1 MKKNSRYRCAILN
14 IDLFVCSLIHL
25 PWVLVAACG
34 ILVASRGIS
43 HCSAWT
49 LQLPCS
55 GLVAPQ
61 LVESG
66 PDIAPVSQAPA
77 GSFLTPGLPGSPPSV
92 LLKQRNSQNSDC
104 HHIRKSSGRAV
115 GSQLVTSNHQPGSPG
130 CTRRK
135 EELVMGRR
143 FPRGFAGQR
152 WCCPCQGTV

>member
-104 HHIRKSSGRAV
+104 HHIERALDVRLDLSLLPPTISPAAPVVPGGRKS
-115 GSQLVTSNHQPGSPG
+115 
-130 CTRRK
+130 
-135 EELVMGRR
+135 
-143 FPRGFAGQR
+143 
-152 WCCPCQGTV
+152 W

>member
-92 LLKQRNSQNSDC
+92 LLKQHNSQNSDC
-104 HHIRKSSGRAV
+104 HHIERALDVRLDLSLLPPTISPAAPVVPGGRKS
-115 GSQLVTSNHQPGSPG
+115 
-130 CTRRK
+130 
-135 EELVMGRR
+135 
-143 FPRGFAGQR
+143 
-152 WCCPCQGTV
+152 W